1 MREFMSV
8 LVTGGAG
15 YIGSHTVRALVE
27 AGESVVVIDNLSTGF
42 SAYLP
47 EGVALFIGDAADENL
62 VEGVI
67 AAHAVE
73 SIVHF
78 AGSVVVPDSMRD
90 PLAYYRNNTMTT
102 RSLLNA
108 AVKCGVSRFIF
119 SSTAA
124 VYGNPERMPVTEDA
138 PTRPMS
144 PYGSS
149 KLMTEIML
157 HDVAAAHG
165 MNYVVLRYFN
175 VAGADPHA
183 RIGLS
188 TAGATHLL
196 KIAVEAATGQRA
208 KIDVFG
214 TDYPTPDGSCV
225 RDFIHVSDLAQAH
238 RAALS
243 YLHNGGAS
251 VTLNCGYG
259 RGYSVFETIEAV
271 RRVSMRNFAIQTA
284 PRRPGDIMT
293 MVADTSRIASTLDWT
308 PQYADV
314 ETIAAHALAWEE
326 KLFQERQGT
335 ERQAASA

>member
-1 MREFMSV
+1 MGDLMTV

-15 YIGSHTVRALVE
+15 YIGSHLVLALAE

-42 SAYLP
+42 STSLP
-47 EGVALFIGDAADENL
+47 EGVPLFIGDAADENL

-67 AAHAVE
+67 AAHSVE

-108 AVKCGVSRFIF
+108 AVRSGVNRFIF

-138 PTRPMS
+138 PTRPLS

-165 MNYVVLRYFN
+165 MSYVVLRYFN
-175 VAGADPHA
+175 VAGADPQA
-183 RIGLS
+183 RIGLA

-208 KIDVFG
+208 KIDVYG
-214 TDYPTPDGSCV
+214 TDYPTPDGSAI

-243 YLHNGGAS
+243 YLRAGGAS
-251 VTLNCGYG
+251 TTLNCGYG
-259 RGYSVFETIEAV
+259 RGYSVLETIEAV
-271 RRVSMRNFAIQTA
+271 RRVSGRNFAVQTA

-293 MVADTSRIASTLDWT
+293 MIADTGRIAATLDWT
-308 PQYADV
+308 PQYADL

-326 KLFQERQGT
+326 KLFHERHGALQH
-335 ERQAASA
+335 AASA